1 MLCVNRL
8 FIAPLLRAS
17 MSSIVYMSLC
27 LRAVFCYKLSLLA
40 NVEGLPFGFPDPLKK
55 GNVDGTG
62 SSRMSSKNKHGV
74 ARNVDDSP
82 TKNNKRASTFCG
94 SEPDAKRASF
104 FSGQTRGRSHFKRR
118 K

>member
-1 MLCVNRL
+1 VPTCISLPPCYVRL
-8 FIAPLLRAS
+8 
-17 MSSIVYMSLC
+17 SSNVSTCLC

-62 SSRMSSKNKHGV
+62 SSRVSSKNKHGV
-74 ARNVDDSP
+74 ARNVGDSP

-104 FSGQTRGRSHFKRR
+104 FSGQKRGRSHFKRR